1 MMAETRGAAKP
12 AVQVDGNNAEE
23 PPDPNAK
30 LYEELGELARFID
43 TTMKTLSEFSAPV
56 NNSTQQLPQAMSH
69 LTDLKAMT
77 ERGTHEVIRQVE
89 AIQDNH
95 VRLAQTL
102 KDLTHALRLAQASSS
117 LTDQLQSI
125 ARTLTDDDKR
135 LIEIMTAL
143 SFQDLVAQSV
153 NKLVTILDEVEHKL
167 LQLVV
172 VFGPYQKQVAQ
183 KDQGKASEMLK
194 QLEATKSTSMNQ
206 DLVDEILKQF
216 GFN

>member
-1 MMAETRGAAKP
+1 MGQSRGAAQSRDEMDESDK
-12 AVQVDGNNAEE
+12 DGKA
-23 PPDPNAK
+23 PDTK

-56 NNSTQQLPQAMSH
+56 NSSTEQLPQALTH
-69 LTDLKAMT
+69 LSNLKTMT
-77 ERGTHEVIRQVE
+77 EKGTHEVMLQVE

-95 VRLAQTL
+95 MKIVTMLKTL
-102 KDLTHALRLAQASSS
+102 TSALQQAQASPAVEQ
-117 LTDQLQSI
+117 QLQAI
-125 ARTLTDDDKR
+125 GQGLGQDDKR
-135 LIEIMTAL
+135 LLDIMTAL

-172 VFGPYQKQVAQ
+172 VFGPYQKQVAK

-194 QLEATKSTSMNQ
+194 QLEATKNTSMDQ
-206 DLVDEILKQF
+206 DLADEILKQF

>member
-1 MMAETRGAAKP
+1 MAQPRAAAQSQP
-12 AVQVDGNNAEE
+12 ATDDLDQEE
-23 PPDPNAK
+23 KTPDTK

-56 NNSTQQLPQAMSH
+56 NASTEQLPQAQTH
-69 LTDLKAMT
+69 LLNLKTQT
-77 ERGTHEVIRQVE
+77 EQGTHRVMLEVE

-95 VRLAQTL
+95 AQISTMLKEVTLALQQAKSSPALLAQVS
-102 KDLTHALRLAQASSS
+102 ALGQMLGQ
-117 LTDQLQSI
+117 
-125 ARTLTDDDKR
+125 DDKR
-135 LIEIMTAL
+135 LLDIMTAL

-172 VFGPYQKQVAQ
+172 VFGPYQKQAA
-183 KDQGKASEMLK
+183 KTDQSKASEMLK
-194 QLEATKSTSMNQ
+194 QLEATKNTSMDQ
-206 DLVDEILKQF
+206 DLADEILKQF

>member
-1 MMAETRGAAKP
+1 MAQPRAAAQSQP
-12 AVQVDGNNAEE
+12 ATHESEQEE
-23 PPDPNAK
+23 KTPDTK

-56 NNSTQQLPQAMSH
+56 SASTEQLPQAQSH
-69 LTDLKAMT
+69 LLNLKTQT
-77 ERGTHEVIRQVE
+77 EQGTHRVMLEVE

-95 VRLAQTL
+95 AQISKMLKEITQALQQAKVPSSLVQQMQSLGQTL
-102 KDLTHALRLAQASSS
+102 GQ
-117 LTDQLQSI
+117 
-125 ARTLTDDDKR
+125 DDKR
-135 LIEIMTAL
+135 LLDIMTAL

-172 VFGPYQKQVAQ
+172 VFGPYQKQAA
-183 KDQGKASEMLK
+183 KTDQSKASEMLK
-194 QLEATKSTSMNQ
+194 QLEATKNTSMDQ
-206 DLVDEILKQF
+206 DLADEILKQF

>member
-1 MMAETRGAAKP
+1 MAQPRAAAKSQDAVNEDEP
-12 AVQVDGNNAEE
+12 AEKA
-23 PPDPNAK
+23 PDAK

-56 NNSTQQLPQAMSH
+56 NASTEQLPQAQTH
-69 LTDLKAMT
+69 LLNLKTQT
-77 ERGTHEVIRQVE
+77 EQGTHRVMLEVE

-95 VRLAQTL
+95 AQISKMLKEMTQTL
-102 KDLTHALRLAQASSS
+102 QQAKVSPAFI
-117 LTDQLQSI
+117 QQMQ
-125 ARTLTDDDKR
+125 TLGQTLGRDDKR
-135 LIEIMTAL
+135 LLDIMTAL

-172 VFGPYQKQVAQ
+172 VFGPYQKQAA
-183 KDQGKASEMLK
+183 KTDQGKASEMLK
-194 QLEATKSTSMNQ
+194 QLEATKNTSMDQ
-206 DLVDEILKQF
+206 DLADEILKQF

>member
-1 MMAETRGAAKP
+1 MAQSRGAAQSRNEMDEP
-12 AVQVDGNNAEE
+12 EQDGKA
-23 PPDPNAK
+23 PDTK

-56 NNSTQQLPQAMSH
+56 NSSTEQLPQALTH
-69 LTDLKAMT
+69 LTNLKTLT
-77 ERGTHEVIRQVE
+77 EKGTHEVMLQVE

-95 VRLAQTL
+95 TQISTMLKQLTQALQQAQVCPVL
-102 KDLTHALRLAQASSS
+102 MQQFQKVGQ
-117 LTDQLQSI
+117 QLGQ
-125 ARTLTDDDKR
+125 DDKR
-135 LIEIMTAL
+135 LLDIMTAL

-172 VFGPYQKQVAQ
+172 VFGPYQKQAAKKNQ
-183 KDQGKASEMLK
+183 DKATEMLK
-194 QLEATKSTSMNQ
+194 QLEATKNTSMNQ
-206 DLVDEILKQF
+206 DLADEILKQF

>member
-1 MMAETRGAAKP
+1 MAHARGAAESRDDMDEP
-12 AVQVDGNNAEE
+12 EQDGKA
-23 PPDPNAK
+23 PDTK

-56 NNSTQQLPQAMSH
+56 SASSEQLPQAQTH
-69 LTDLKAMT
+69 LLNLKTQT
-77 ERGTHEVIRQVE
+77 EQGTHRVMLEVE

-95 VRLAQTL
+95 AQVGKML
-102 KDLTHALRLAQASSS
+102 KELTQMLLQAKASP
-117 LTDQLQSI
+117 DVMQQLQKI
-125 ARTLTDDDKR
+125 GQHLGQDDKR
-135 LIEIMTAL
+135 LLDIMTAL

-172 VFGPYQKQVAQ
+172 VFGPYQKQAAK
-183 KDQGKASEMLK
+183 KDQSKADEMLK
-194 QLEATKSTSMNQ
+194 QLEATKNTSMNQ
-206 DLVDEILKQF
+206 DLADEILKQF

>member
-1 MMAETRGAAKP
+1 MMAQPRAAAKSQD
-12 AVQVDGNNAEE
+12 AVNEDEPEE
-23 PPDPNAK
+23 KAPDTK

-56 NNSTQQLPQAMSH
+56 NASTEQLPQAQTH
-69 LTDLKAMT
+69 LSNLKTQT
-77 ERGTHEVIRQVE
+77 EQGTHRVMLEVE

-95 VRLAQTL
+95 IQISKMLKEMTQTL
-102 KDLTHALRLAQASSS
+102 QQAKVSPAHTTDAHHGADLGQ
-117 LTDQLQSI
+117 
-125 ARTLTDDDKR
+125 DDKR
-135 LIEIMTAL
+135 LLDIMTAL

-172 VFGPYQKQVAQ
+172 VFGPYQKQAA
-183 KDQGKASEMLK
+183 KTDQGKASEMLK
-194 QLEATKSTSMNQ
+194 QLEATKNTSMDQ
-206 DLVDEILKQF
+206 DLADEILKQF

>member
-1 MMAETRGAAKP
+1 MGQSRGAAQSRDEMDESDK
-12 AVQVDGNNAEE
+12 DGKA
-23 PPDPNAK
+23 PDTK

-56 NNSTQQLPQAMSH
+56 NSSTEQLPQALTH
-69 LTDLKAMT
+69 LSNLKTMT
-77 ERGTHEVIRQVE
+77 EKGTHEVMLQVE

-95 VRLAQTL
+95 MKIVAMLKTL
-102 KDLTHALRLAQASSS
+102 TSALQQAQASPVVEQ
-117 LTDQLQSI
+117 QLQAI
-125 ARTLTDDDKR
+125 GQGLGQDDKR
-135 LIEIMTAL
+135 LLDIMTAL

-172 VFGPYQKQVAQ
+172 VFGPYQKQVAK

-194 QLEATKSTSMNQ
+194 QLEATKNTSMDQ
-206 DLVDEILKQF
+206 DLADEILKQF

>member
-1 MMAETRGAAKP
+1 MAQPRAAAQSQP
-12 AVQVDGNNAEE
+12 ATDDSEQQEKA
-23 PPDPNAK
+23 PDTK

-56 NNSTQQLPQAMSH
+56 NASTEQLPQAQTH
-69 LTDLKAMT
+69 LLNLKTQT
-77 ERGTHEVIRQVE
+77 EQGTHRVMLEVE

-95 VRLAQTL
+95 AKITTMLKEMTLALQHGKSSPAVLAQVS
-102 KDLTHALRLAQASSS
+102 ALGQA
-117 LTDQLQSI
+117 LGQ
-125 ARTLTDDDKR
+125 DDKR
-135 LIEIMTAL
+135 LLDIMTAL

-172 VFGPYQKQVAQ
+172 VFGPYQKQAA
-183 KDQGKASEMLK
+183 KTDQSKASEMLK
-194 QLEATKSTSMNQ
+194 QLEATKNTSMDQ
-206 DLVDEILKQF
+206 DLADEILKQF

>member
-1 MMAETRGAAKP
+1 MAQPRVTPKAQE
-12 AVQVDGNNAEE
+12 AVDEDDQEDKA
-23 PPDPNAK
+23 PDTK

-56 NNSTQQLPQAMSH
+56 NASTQQLPQAQSH
-69 LTDLKAMT
+69 LLNLKAQT
-77 ERGTHEVIRQVE
+77 EQGTHRVMLEVE

-95 VRLAQTL
+95 AQISKMLKDMTQTL
-102 KDLTHALRLAQASSS
+102 QQAKASPALVQQMA
-117 LTDQLQSI
+117 
-125 ARTLTDDDKR
+125 TLGQMLGQDDKR
-135 LIEIMTAL
+135 LLDIMTAL

-172 VFGPYQKQVAQ
+172 VFGPYQKQAA
-183 KDQGKASEMLK
+183 KPDQGKASEMLK
-194 QLEATKSTSMNQ
+194 QLEATKNTSMDQ
-206 DLVDEILKQF
+206 DLADEILKQF